1 METRMK
7 NIIWLIPAVYFAY
20 LFIGGM
26 TVGCDRRRGGDPDG
40 PTNLD
45 PLVRAWRRRRLQRGE
60 SDNWLTRPGL
70 GNAVFRLAGAGGRD
84 TNTGRGQPEVP
95 SAPAGPGAG
104 SRWAPVAPTVMAG
117 SAVAVA
123 GVGAFLLRRED
134 VIGQSIGSLVYI
146 LAQLGSILAQF
157 RAIVGRADHFA
168 ALGVPAAWTRPPLR
182 GLEDVDL
189 RRWDNMIRGLRAP
202 WPDERDAV
210 LTAARA
216 RAEGLLS
223 IALPGYLGVLI
234 SVVGVGLMVRVPDT
248 LLSIVAL
255 PVILM
260 GPVMGWV
267 VMRYAVDGH
276 RARAYLAR
284 FSTP

>member
-1 METRMK
+1 
-7 NIIWLIPAVYFAY
+7 
-20 LFIGGM
+20 
-26 TVGCDRRRGGDPDG
+26 
-40 PTNLD
+40 
-45 PLVRAWRRRRLQRGE
+45 
-60 SDNWLTRPGL
+60 
-70 GNAVFRLAGAGGRD
+70 
-84 TNTGRGQPEVP
+84 
-95 SAPAGPGAG
+95 
-104 SRWAPVAPTVMAG
+104 MAL

-123 GVGAFLLRRED
+123 GVGAVLLRRDD
-134 VIGQSIGSLVYI
+134 VIGQSIGSMVYI
-146 LAQLGSILAQF
+146 FAQLGSILAQS
-157 RAIVGRADHFA
+157 RAIVGRADHLA
-168 ALGVPAAWTRPPLR
+168 ALGVPPAWTRPSLR

-202 WPDERDAV
+202 WPDERDPV

-223 IALPGYLGVLI
+223 IALPGFLGMLI

-255 PVILM
+255 PIILM
-260 GPVMGWV
+260 GPVLGWV

-284 FSTP
+284 FSRP